1 MEAAKLAYFIVLPIV
16 VFVVLTWIRRRG
28 PASDHSAALALVT
41 GDVLVRGWS
50 HDQLVAI
57 LEAFIELY
65 AIDASI
71 VRDEPAQHGWTRI
84 SFTEPVD
91 SSHLLFLVNYLH
103 YPMDMEVDRASPV
116 AVGRFMTVEGCGPA
130 GAPTGLQA
138 KAYVPLNDEEHDLVF
153 VTLADGTTYRVSF
166 TDMTWVVQRDDR
178 MSAEVRAVPFGVGEA

>member
-1 MEAAKLAYFIVLPIV
+1 MEAAKLAYFIVVPIV
-16 VFVVLTWIRRRG
+16 VFAALIWIRRRG
-28 PASDHSAALALVT
+28 PAAGDAAAPALVT

-50 HDQLVAI
+50 HDELVAI
-57 LEAFIELY
+57 VEAFIELY
-65 AIDASI
+65 AINAST

-103 YPMDMEVDRASPV
+103 YPMDMELDRASPV
-116 AVGRFMTVEGCGPA
+116 AVGRFMTVEGCGPEGARA
-130 GAPTGLQA
+130 GQPA

-166 TDMTWVVQRDDR
+166 TDMTWVAQRDDR
-178 MSAEVRAVPFGVGEA
+178 MSPEVRAVPFGPGTA